1 MMEKVH
7 SVGTL
12 ASSST
17 LREFANQSLRQ
28 ADGGGTLLLDDSVEI
43 SDLATFLNRLS
54 ELPESRA
61 RRIVAVRNQIQGG
74 TYESPE
80 KLDIATD
87 RLLTQL

>member
-12 ASSST
+12 ASSNT
-17 LREFANQSLRQ
+17 LREFANQSWRQ
-28 ADGGGTLLLDDSVEI
+28 ADGGGTLLPDDSVEI
-43 SDLATFLNRLS
+43 SDLAAFLNRLS

-74 TYESPE
+74 TYESQE